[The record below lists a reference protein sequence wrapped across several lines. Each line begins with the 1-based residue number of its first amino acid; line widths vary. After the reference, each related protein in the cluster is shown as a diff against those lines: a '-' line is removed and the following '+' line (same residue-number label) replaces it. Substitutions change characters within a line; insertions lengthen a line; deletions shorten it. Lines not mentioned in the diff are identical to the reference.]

1 MKGRHEINI
10 IFLHTHT
17 HIYIYMQDLRCN
29 KVWME
34 LWNFVV
40 LPSRGRTGIPKWVK
54 YKSMGCEVSIEL
66 PNKWYKDDTFLG
78 FALFFS
84 FAPLDVDDEKKMHL
98 GFSELSISQG
108 DQFILVDDIFLEY
121 DIYGGDK
128 GLDAL
133 GLYFY
138 PQNHIPNE
146 YRSKRWK
153 YFKARCEGG
162 EHRIKSFGMHLIYAQ
177 AQNNHKKRS
186 RNHVF

>member
-1 MKGRHEINI
+1 
-10 IFLHTHT
+10 
-17 HIYIYMQDLRCN
+17 MQDLRCN
-29 KVWME
+29 KVGKG
-34 LWNFVV
+34 LRNFFI

-54 YKSMGCEVSIEL
+54 DKSMGCEVIIEL

-84 FAPLDVDDEKKMHL
+84 FVPLDVDDEEKLHHL
-98 GFSELSISQG
+98 GYCELRISQG
-108 DQFILVDDIFLEY
+108 DQFIRVNDILLEDY
-121 DIYGGDK
+121 INGGDK
-128 GLDAL
+128 GLDSL

-153 YFKARCEGG
+153 YFKACCEGG

-186 RNHVF
+186 RNCDNPAEEES

>member
-1 MKGRHEINI
+1 
-10 IFLHTHT
+10 
-17 HIYIYMQDLRCN
+17 MQDLRCN
-29 KVWME
+29 KVWKE

-54 YKSMGCEVSIEL
+54 DKSMGCEVIIEL

-84 FAPLDVDDEKKMHL
+84 FVPLDVDEKKKHPL
-98 GFSELSISQG
+98 GFCKLSISQG
-108 DQFILVDDIFLEY
+108 DQFIPVRSVLLED

-133 GLYFY
+133 KLYFY
-138 PQNHIPNE
+138 PQNLIPNM

-153 YFKARCEGG
+153 YFKACNER
-162 EHRIKSFGMHLIYAQ
+162 EHRIKSYGIHLIYAQ

-186 RNHVF
+186 RNRYNPAEEESQSHHKSSRLF